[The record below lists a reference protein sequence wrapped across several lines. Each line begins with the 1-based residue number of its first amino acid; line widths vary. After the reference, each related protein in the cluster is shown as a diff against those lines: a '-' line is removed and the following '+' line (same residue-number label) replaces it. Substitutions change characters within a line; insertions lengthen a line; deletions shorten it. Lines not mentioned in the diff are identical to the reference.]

1 MIYPE
6 PIGPICSIAT
16 LLKRTTPTGPT
27 SALFVAILVL
37 AVFAFPQPAPAWVA
51 AFSEGMTANA
61 TMGTEGL
68 IAFVSIM
75 ITAISAVWLYLT
87 QLVR

>member
-1 MIYPE
+1 
-6 PIGPICSIAT
+6 
-16 LLKRTTPTGPT
+16 
-27 SALFVAILVL
+27 
-37 AVFAFPQPAPAWVA
+37 
-51 AFSEGMTANA
+51 MTANA

>member
-1 MIYPE
+1 MIYPKLVR
-6 PIGPICSIAT
+6 A
-16 LLKRTTPTGPT
+16 
-27 SALFVAILVL
+27 ALP
-37 AVFAFPQPAPAWVA
+37 VFAAPLIIVVFTQDAQAWVA

-75 ITAISAVWLYLT
+75 ATAISAVWLYLT

>member
-1 MIYPE
+1 MIYP
-6 PIGPICSIAT
+6 
-16 LLKRTTPTGPT
+16 K
-27 SALFVAILVL
+27 LVRAGL
-37 AVFAFPQPAPAWVA
+37 PVFAALLIIGEFTQDAQAWVA
-51 AFSEGMTANA
+51 AFSEGMAANA